1 MNISLLNATT
11 YLFSVFQAQGLRGG
25 GGGGFLKI
33 LAYKGRLHP
42 KEMPFSGL
50 RYMNW

>member
-11 YLFSVFQAQGLRGG
+11 YLFSVFQAQGGG
-25 GGGGFLKI
+25 GGWLKI
-33 LAYKGRLHP
+33 LAYKGFRLHS
-42 KEMPFSGL
+42 KEVPFSGL